1 MTTHAERAEQLLAL
15 ATRLTSVLEED
26 AAILRSRRPAQLA
39 GRQQDRDILML
50 QYTKAVGEFR
60 KAHVKGSLPPALRQK
75 LATAT
80 EKLMAATRE
89 HSSLLCSLPARDRG
103 HAEGRG
109 QCCRGAGDPC
119 SLCQDRRNLERKHE
133 PPGVGPDA
141 QSGCLKTSL
150 IIAGTRTGTNWMRAG
165 QAAIPYASL
174 FP

>member
-1 MTTHAERAEQLLAL
+1 MTTHTERAEQLLAL

-89 HSSLLCSLPARDRG
+89 HSRLLLRFRHVTEGMLKAVANVVVAQETPAVY
-103 HAEGRG
+103 AKT
-109 QCCRGAGDPC
+109 GAI
-119 SLCQDRRNLERKHE
+119 SN
-133 PPGVGPDA
+133 A
-141 QSGCLKTSL
+141 NTSH
-150 IIAGTRTGTNWMRAG
+150 RASALTLN
-165 QAAIPYASL
+165 QAV
-174 FP
+174 